1 MYLVAVAEVA
11 AAGAVGA
18 LGILGFPI
26 DLAPFDL
33 LTGHVATETGLDLGG
48 RRVGVG
54 IVQGDI
60 QDVLVQLRAGSL
72 LMAATG
78 GLWVVG
84 SQNQHH
90 SPPPQLNP
98 LNKVLN

>member
-18 LGILGFPI
+18 LGVLGFPI

-33 LTGHVATETGLDLGG
+33 LTGHMATETGLDLGG

-72 LMAATG
+72 LVAATG
-78 GLWVVG
+78 GLWVVW

-90 SPPPQLNP
+90 SPPTPIESI
-98 LNKVLN
+98 K